1 MHFAGAGME
10 AGTRSERM
18 YLLYVLAICCVFLVA
33 MWAAVLDAV
42 EGLFALAD
50 TATCTVV
57 VQAVLTVPLAAMV
70 ACGLWGLHASPLKLS
85 HPDCAFLAA
94 SPLDARALV
103 GVAACFQALGIGAA
117 AGLGGFLLG
126 AGLRSAGALA
136 ASPWLVAC
144 AAGLAA
150 MAGAV
155 AGWLPGVARLAWFP
169 SRGKVAA
176 LAVATLAAAASAGV
190 GMLWLAQPEAL
201 FGIGFFMAVAGGALA
216 MLAASGAALAA
227 LAPRIDMTA
236 VLRESALFADLRAFG
251 VFSPLDRDT
260 VGGYRR
266 RRKLAARKP
275 LLRLPRCEGRAALVA
290 RAALCQ
296 MRRYDGLPS
305 LLVQGALVAP
315 LGVLAIG
322 GAGGPVLFL
331 FWLQALLMAPQGA
344 REATRAF
351 ADDMHNRLVRDR
363 LPFGTLEL
371 LAFGSLPAFLLVCAV
386 SCICVACVVPALADG
401 GLLAAATAGGAAPM
415 GSAGAAASGAW
426 DLFATLRGSLHPGLS
441 PEVGA
446 ALVVLG
452 NLAAVL
458 SCGLDAVRLPARG
471 PRLCYE
477 YGVLAFVGAAFALSL
492 FAPPAA
498 VAAALAVLCAA
509 LAALVHFGA
518 ECAG

>member
-94 SPLDARALV
+94 SPLGRA
-103 GVAACFQALGIGAA
+103 GIGGRC
-117 AGLGGFLLG
+117 GLLSGARHWRGGGFGRLP
-126 AGLRSAGALA
+126 AGGRLRSAGALA

-216 MLAASGAALAA
+216 MLVASGAALAA

-251 VFSPLDRDT
+251 VF
-260 VGGYRR
+260 
-266 RRKLAARKP
+266 LAARP
-275 LLRLPRCEGRAALVA
+275 GHGW
-290 RAALCQ
+290 
-296 MRRYDGLPS
+296 GLP
-305 LLVQGALVAP
+305 AP
-315 LGVLAIG
+315 PEARRPE
-322 GAGGPVLFL
+322 A
-331 FWLQALLMAPQGA
+331 ACSACRGA
-344 REATRAF
+344 R
-351 ADDMHNRLVRDR
+351 
-363 LPFGTLEL
+363 
-371 LAFGSLPAFLLVCAV
+371 
-386 SCICVACVVPALADG
+386 
-401 GLLAAATAGGAAPM
+401 GA
-415 GSAGAAASGAW
+415 
-426 DLFATLRGSLHPGLS
+426 
-441 PEVGA
+441 
-446 ALVVLG
+446 
-452 NLAAVL
+452 
-458 SCGLDAVRLPARG
+458 
-471 PRLCYE
+471 PRWWR
-477 YGVLAFVGAAFALSL
+477 
-492 FAPPAA
+492 APPSAR
-498 VAAALAVLCAA
+498 
-509 LAALVHFGA
+509 
-518 ECAG
+518 CAGTTGCRPCWCKARWWRRSACWP